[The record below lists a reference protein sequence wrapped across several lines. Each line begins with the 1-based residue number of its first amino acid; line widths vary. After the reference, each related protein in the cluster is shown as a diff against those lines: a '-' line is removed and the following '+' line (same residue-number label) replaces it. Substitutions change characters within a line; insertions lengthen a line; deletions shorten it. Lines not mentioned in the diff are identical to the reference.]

1 MVLHDED
8 GFDIV
13 MEDRKLAT
21 PEELSE
27 QAARGNIPAMI
38 RVISAEKAF
47 ALYAARHPEVTR
59 NFRVYNDSD
68 IPKNNMYFQV
78 ANGVVKHT
86 NQPLPDT
93 EVLTISELADFILAD
108 EGLEMNLMLN

>member
-1 MVLHDED
+1 MP
-8 GFDIV
+8 
-13 MEDRKLAT
+13 RK
-21 PEELSE
+21 
-27 QAARGNIPAMI
+27 R
-38 RVISAEKAF
+38 F

-93 EVLTISELADFILAD
+93 EALTISELADFILAD
-108 EGLEMNLMLN
+108 RRNGDEPHAQLISPVGLVSFFI